1 MPYEQIWEIKQ
12 TAHVLGSMFAVLET
26 LRKPQDPSRP
36 SNSYLFLFN
45 KLPMTVGVLVQKYAQ
60 THTHLA
66 PRSRIIVNH
75 VCDVGCTLQRRWSR
89 IRSGCIKL
97 GKDNAAVTIACF
109 IRHRICIQEH
119 ASLLVAGLHTLLHAC
134 HHSRADVTDMA
145 PAQQHIIYNAWAGVS
160 KEHRCPITL

>member
-97 GKDNAAVTIACF
+97 PL
-109 IRHRICIQEH
+109 R
-119 ASLLVAGLHTLLHAC
+119 ASLGIGFASRSMPVCLLLGCTHCSMLATTAEQMSLTW
-134 HHSRADVTDMA
+134 HLRNS
-145 PAQQHIIYNAWAGVS
+145 I
-160 KEHRCPITL
+160 